1 MEAGHYF
8 GRVTMVPA
16 SIFEELLAKAV
27 EAQGVEVQPGGA
39 DTTVVEV
46 NVAYA

>member
-16 SIFEELLAKAV
+16 SIFEELLAKA